1 MRHAAKV
8 VQEIKALRSS
18 VQQREKE
25 KAERATLVQQ
35 EKLVRGKV
43 RRCGRWR
50 WAGVWAGCMAAGGV
64 HPAPCQRG
72 AMGLQLKL
80 PACQVVLL
88 LNCCFTCW
96 AVESAADCIAAGGA
110 HDTAASRCWAT
121 CQSSLGPITAWH
133 AHSLRWC
140 AIPALVQGRVY
151 ALPDVWIRPAFGGK
165 GRKVTGTLEAHSN
178 GFRYSS
184 PKGEELDIM
193 YRWVPARRMALGCRG
208 LDGVTCIVW
217 AAGSVACAR

>member
-1 MRHAAKV
+1 M
-8 VQEIKALRSS
+8 QEIKALRSS

-43 RRCGRWR
+43 RSCGLRC
-50 WAGVWAGCMAAGGV
+50 WAGVWAGCMAAGGI
-64 HPAPCQRG
+64 HPVPGRR
-72 AMGLQLKL
+72 AMGLQLEL

-88 LNCCFTCW
+88 LNCYCTCR
-96 AVESAADCIAAGGA
+96 AVASVADGMAAGDS
-110 HDTAASRCWAT
+110 HDAASRCWAA
-121 CQSSLGPITAWH
+121 CQSSLRPITVAH

-140 AIPALVQGRVY
+140 AIPALAQGRVY

-193 YRWVPARRMALGCRG
+193 YRWVPARRTALGCHG
-208 LDGVTCIVW
+208 L
-217 AAGSVACAR
+217 AGVACIGEQE